1 MDKIIAFCGLVC
13 TECQA
18 YIATRQDNDLKRKG
32 TVKAWSTP
40 EYPLKPEDI
49 NCDGCTTK
57 NGRSISFV
65 EACTIRK
72 CGMERGVPNCAH
84 CPTYACDQLQKSHQR
99 SPEAQQTLDTIRKQL
114 NEQ

>member
-1 MDKIIAFCGLVC
+1 MNKITAFCGLVC

-18 YIATRQDNDLKRKG
+18 YIATKEDNDQKRRD
-32 TVKAWSTP
+32 TAKAWSTP
-40 EYPLKPEDI
+40 DYRLKPADI

-57 NGRSISFV
+57 NGRVISFV

-72 CGMERGVPNCAH
+72 CGMGKGILNCAH

-99 SPEAQQTLDTIRKQL
+99 SPEAKQTLDTIHQELNKQ
-114 NEQ
+114 